1 MDTLFFVAS
10 KVVWLVIRP
19 ETLFLLALG
28 LALLLMAARR
38 ERAGRVVLGLT
49 VLGLVLVALLPLG
62 DLLLRPLETRF
73 PANPRLTDVAG
84 IIILG
89 GGEDG
94 AATAAW
100 QVPAVNAAGD
110 RLIAGIALA
119 HRFPEAR
126 VVLSGGSGS
135 LLGAPGGAPVAAKI
149 LRDAGIAPERLVVE
163 SGSRSTA
170 ENARL
175 SRKLAEGSGPGRW
188 VLVTSAWHM
197 PRAVGS
203 FCAVGWRRLVPYPT
217 DHRTGSFPERIGWD
231 LAGHLD
237 ALNTGTKEWL
247 GLLAY
252 RLSGRTDALVPD
264 TCP

>member
-1 MDTLFFVAS
+1 MDTHFFIAS
-10 KVVWLVIRP
+10 KVVWLMVRP
-19 ETLFLLALG
+19 ETLLLLALG
-28 LALLLMAARR
+28 IGLLLMAARR
-38 ERAGRVVLGLT
+38 DRVGRVVLGLT
-49 VLGLVLVALLPLG
+49 VLSLVLVALLPLG

-126 VVLSGGSGS
+126 VILSGGSGS
-135 LLGAPGGAPVAAKI
+135 LGGGPGGASVAAEI
-149 LRDAGIAPERLVVE
+149 LRDASIAPERLVVE
-163 SGSRSTA
+163 SGSRNTA
-170 ENARL
+170 ENAHL
-175 SRKLAEGSGPGRW
+175 SRELVEGSGPGSW

-203 FCAVGWRRLVPYPT
+203 FCAAGWRGLVPYPT
-217 DHRTGSFPERIGWD
+217 DHRTGISSEWIGWD

-237 ALNTGTKEWL
+237 ALNTGAKEWL

-252 RLSGRTDALVPD
+252 RLAGRTNALLPD